1 MWAITHLLTGMLI
14 GAVVP
19 GGIWVGVA
27 AALLGHLVLDLV
39 PHWDYTGT
47 HKALLWGAIDVLS
60 VAVVSFA
67 GYRLLGLSVKIV
79 VCGIVSAAPDL
90 DVLNALLP
98 YKQRTRW
105 FPSHWSAFP
114 HGKARPLPGIAIQV
128 LLAAV
133 SIALVLRFG

>member
-1 MWAITHLLTGMLI
+1 MWVIVHLLTGMAI

-19 GGIWVGVA
+19 GGLVLGVL

-47 HKALLWGAIDVLS
+47 RSMLVWASLDVL
-60 VAVVSFA
+60 AATVVTFA
-67 GYRLLGLSVKIV
+67 GYHYLGLSPKIV
-79 VCGIVSAAPDL
+79 VCGIASAVPDL

-105 FPSHWSAFP
+105 FPSHWSGFP

-128 LLAAV
+128 LLATV
-133 SIALVLRFG
+133 SIALVVSFG

>member
-1 MWAITHLLTGMLI
+1 MWAITHLLTGMAI

-27 AALLGHLVLDLV
+27 AALLGHLAFDMV

-47 HKALLWGAIDVLS
+47 PGRLVWGSIDVLAA
-60 VAVVSFA
+60 AVVAFL
-67 GYRLLGLSVKIV
+67 GYRFLGLSVKV
-79 VCGIVSAAPDL
+79 LVCGIVSAAPDL

-105 FPSHWSAFP
+105 FPSHWTGFP
-114 HGKARPLPGIAIQV
+114 HGKARPLPGIAVQV